1 MARSFGIGEEKLRE
15 ADFFLKQLC
24 RSNNLS
30 FEARCFFSAFVSAAR
45 SVTLTMQASLTG
57 VRDFDQW
64 YEEIRIKLKTDR
76 LAPHFVE
83 IRNDI
88 VHIGINP
95 LNQVTLEHLQEHL
108 SRQLHQRDRSHILV
122 LPDPNREGASV
133 LVDATQHAQNISRHW
148 YQ

>member
-1 MARSFGIGEEKLRE
+1 MARSFGIVEEKLRE
-15 ADFFLKQLC
+15 ADFFLNQLC
-24 RSNNLS
+24 RSSNLS

-45 SVTLTMQASLTG
+45 SVTLTMQASLKG

-64 YEEIRIKLKTDR
+64 YEEIRSKLKTDR

-95 LNQVTLEHLQEHL
+95 LNQSRLNIFKNIYHGNCIKVTARIFSFFQTRIEKVGVYL
-108 SRQLHQRDRSHILV
+108 
-122 LPDPNREGASV
+122 
-133 LVDATQHAQNISRHW
+133 
-148 YQ
+148 